1 MSSTLQIKRGT
12 RQRLDELAIKGQL
25 LPGEPL
31 LITDENRLA
40 VAVSTT
46 QYEAAATEGETASG
60 AATWGAITG
69 TLSAQTDLN
78 SALAG
83 KEPSITAGTTS
94 QFWRGDKSWTDFAT
108 TVRASTLTGLST
120 VTNAVITAADTVL
133 SALGKLQK
141 QISDHFGAGGTAHAN
156 ATTSVAGF
164 MSGTDKT
171 KLDGIAAGAQV
182 NVGTNIAEGTR
193 TTTTVPITSS
203 TGTGATLSAASTT
216 LAGVMTSADKT
227 KLDGIATGATA
238 NVGTV
243 TSVGGTG
250 TVSGISLSGT
260 VTNSGNLTLGG
271 TLAVTPSNFASQTA
285 NTILAA
291 PNGVAGVPTFR
302 AIVAADVPTLNQNTT
317 GSAATLTTARTINGV
332 SFNGSAN
339 ILVPSSYDATY
350 RRVTNPGGGQYITSA
365 ATVTGALAIALPTGV
380 YGQSKMVTF
389 RVTVYEYL
397 TGESIQIQISGYQY
411 SAGNWLNMSGYILAQ
426 SNVNRNYS
434 IRFAKDTTNLRYVV
448 YVGEL
453 ATVWDYPQ
461 VFITDVQNGYG
472 SDQAGWESGWSIYFE
487 PTAFATVAATINNP
501 QIGYSATTNTAN
513 ALVLRDASGNFSA
526 GTITATLSGN
536 ASTVTNGVYTT
547 GSYADPAWITSI
559 NYSKLTGTVPTW
571 NQNTTGNAATAT
583 TLQTARTIN
592 GVSFDGSANIT
603 VADSTKQPLDAD
615 LTAIAVLAGTSGL
628 LRKTAADTW
637 SLDTNAYVTSSG
649 VTSVTGTA
657 PIVSS
662 GGTTPAI
669 SITAATTSAAG
680 SMSAADKTKLDGI
693 ATGATANTG
702 TVTSVGGTGTV
713 SGLTLSGT
721 VTTSGNLTLGGTLA
735 VTPSNFAS
743 QTANTFLAAPNG
755 AAGVPTFRG
764 IVAADVPVL
773 NQNTTGT
780 ATNVTGTVA
789 IANGGTGATTAAA
802 ARTNLG
808 ATTVGSSFFT
818 VTNPSAIRFARVNA
832 DNTVSL
838 LSDADF
844 RTAIGVGAGGGGS
857 TAPTDTE
864 IIATAGQTV
873 FSVTYAPTDVSVY
886 LNGVRLSNADYTATN
901 GTSITLTVGAKVGSV
916 LKVRSY
922 AGVSSA
928 NTKENIVYVT
938 GNLLATQYRV
948 YVFRA
953 NATLTLPATPVEG
966 DWVRIVN
973 RSGLTSCI
981 IARNGLKIMGLLE
994 DLTLD
999 TVTANLTLVYT
1010 DTTDGW
1016 VFV

>member
-12 RQRLDELAIKGQL
+12 RQRLDELAIKGEL

-243 TSVGGTG
+243 TSV
-250 TVSGISLSGT
+250 S
-260 VTNSGNLTLGG
+260 
-271 TLAVTPSNFASQTA
+271 
-285 NTILAA
+285 
-291 PNGVAGVPTFR
+291 
-302 AIVAADVPTLNQNTT
+302 
-317 GSAATLTTARTINGV
+317 
-332 SFNGSAN
+332 
-339 ILVPSSYDATY
+339 
-350 RRVTNPGGGQYITSA
+350 
-365 ATVTGALAIALPTGV
+365 
-380 YGQSKMVTF
+380 
-389 RVTVYEYL
+389 
-397 TGESIQIQISGYQY
+397 
-411 SAGNWLNMSGYILAQ
+411 
-426 SNVNRNYS
+426 
-434 IRFAKDTTNLRYVV
+434 
-448 YVGEL
+448 
-453 ATVWDYPQ
+453 
-461 VFITDVQNGYG
+461 
-472 SDQAGWESGWSIYFE
+472 
-487 PTAFATVAATINNP
+487 
-501 QIGYSATTNTAN
+501 
-513 ALVLRDASGNFSA
+513 
-526 GTITATLSGN
+526 
-536 ASTVTNGVYTT
+536 
-547 GSYADPAWITSI
+547 
-559 NYSKLTGTVPTW
+559 
-571 NQNTTGNAATAT
+571 
-583 TLQTARTIN
+583 
-592 GVSFDGSANIT
+592 
-603 VADSTKQPLDAD
+603 
-615 LTAIAVLAGTSGL
+615 
-628 LRKTAADTW
+628 
-637 SLDTNAYVTSSG
+637 
-649 VTSVTGTA
+649 
-657 PIVSS
+657 
-662 GGTTPAI
+662 
-669 SITAATTSAAG
+669 
-680 SMSAADKTKLDGI
+680 
-693 ATGATANTG
+693 
-702 TVTSVGGTGTV
+702 GTGTV

-773 NQNTTGT
+773 NQNTTGSAATLTTARTINGVSFNGSANILVPSLYDATYRRITNPGGGQYITSTASVTGALAIALPTAVYGQSKMVTFRVTVYEYLTGESIQIQISGYQYSAGNWLNMSGYILAQSNINRNYNIRFAKDTTNLRYVVYVGELATVWDYPQVFITDVQNGYGSDQSGWESGWSIYFEPTAFATVAATISNPQIGYSATTNTANALVLRDASGNFAANAVTLASIQSTAVVNVLNASAAQGIKVGNLVVSNSYANNAPTNGIYVTGQVQSAVANGTAPFNVASTTVNTNLNADLLDGLHAASANTVSTVVARDASGNFSAGTIT
-780 ATNVTGTVA
+780 ATLSGNASTVTDGVYTTGSYADPVWITSINYSKLTGTVPTWNQNTTGTASNVTGTVA
-789 IANGGTGATTAAA
+789 ILNGGTGATTAGGAL
-802 ARTNLG
+802 TNFG
-808 ATTVGSSFFT
+808 ATTVGT
-818 VTNPSAIRFARVNA
+818 NLLQVTNPSAIRFVRVNA

-838 LSDADF
+838 LTDADF

-864 IIATAGQTV
+864 IVATAGQTV

-901 GTSITLTVGAKVGSV
+901 GTSITLTVGALAGSV

-922 AGVSSA
+922 AGVASA
-928 NTKENIVYVT
+928 NAKENIVYVSS
-938 GNLLATQYRV
+938 NLLATQFRV
-948 YVFRA
+948 YIFRA
-953 NATLTLPATPVEG
+953 NATLTLPASPVEG
-966 DWVRIVN
+966 DWVRVVN
-973 RSGLTSCI
+973 RSGLTSCV

>member
-12 RQRLDELAIKGQL
+12 RQRLDELALKGQL

-78 SALAG
+78 TALSG

-156 ATTSVAGF
+156 ATTTVAGF

-171 KLDGIAAGAQV
+171 KLDGIA
-182 NVGTNIAEGTR
+182 
-193 TTTTVPITSS
+193 
-203 TGTGATLSAASTT
+203 
-216 LAGVMTSADKT
+216 
-227 KLDGIATGATA
+227 TGATA
-238 NVGTV
+238 NTGTV

-271 TLAVTPSNFASQTA
+271 A
-285 NTILAA
+285 
-291 PNGVAGVPTFR
+291 
-302 AIVAADVPTLNQNTT
+302 
-317 GSAATLTTARTINGV
+317 
-332 SFNGSAN
+332 
-339 ILVPSSYDATY
+339 
-350 RRVTNPGGGQYITSA
+350 
-365 ATVTGALAIALPTGV
+365 
-380 YGQSKMVTF
+380 
-389 RVTVYEYL
+389 
-397 TGESIQIQISGYQY
+397 
-411 SAGNWLNMSGYILAQ
+411 
-426 SNVNRNYS
+426 
-434 IRFAKDTTNLRYVV
+434 
-448 YVGEL
+448 
-453 ATVWDYPQ
+453 
-461 VFITDVQNGYG
+461 
-472 SDQAGWESGWSIYFE
+472 
-487 PTAFATVAATINNP
+487 
-501 QIGYSATTNTAN
+501 
-513 ALVLRDASGNFSA
+513 
-526 GTITATLSGN
+526 
-536 ASTVTNGVYTT
+536 
-547 GSYADPAWITSI
+547 
-559 NYSKLTGTVPTW
+559 
-571 NQNTTGNAATAT
+571 
-583 TLQTARTIN
+583 
-592 GVSFDGSANIT
+592 
-603 VADSTKQPLDAD
+603 
-615 LTAIAVLAGTSGL
+615 
-628 LRKTAADTW
+628 
-637 SLDTNAYVTSSG
+637 
-649 VTSVTGTA
+649 
-657 PIVSS
+657 
-662 GGTTPAI
+662 
-669 SITAATTSAAG
+669 
-680 SMSAADKTKLDGI
+680 
-693 ATGATANTG
+693 
-702 TVTSVGGTGTV
+702 
-713 SGLTLSGT
+713 
-721 VTTSGNLTLGGTLA
+721 LA

-773 NQNTTGT
+773 NQNTTGSAATLTT
-780 ATNVTGTVA
+780 ARNINGVSFNGSADILVPSLYDATYRRITNPGGGQYITSTASVTGALAIALPTTVYGQSKMVTFRVTVYEYLTGESIQIQLSGYQYSAGNWLNMSGYILAQSNINRNYSIRFAKDTTNLRYVIYVGELTTTWDYPQVFITDVQNGYGSNQSGWESGWSIYFESTAFATVAATINNPQIGYSSTANIANALVLRDASGNFAAGTITLGGIQSTAVISVLNASAAQGIKVGNLVVSNSYANNAPTNGIYVTGQVQSAVATGTSPFTIASTTLNTNLNADLLDGLHADSANTASTVVARDASGNFSAGTITASLSGNASTVTNGVYTTGSYADPAWITSINYSKLTGTVPTWNQNTTGTAANVTGTVA
-789 IANGGTGATTAAA
+789 VANGGTGSTTAVNARTALQVPARPTAFPASNENAVQATDIRNITNPTTGLGYAKGVRFRFSSLNDDSSTPYADVIDLSTYQDSSGGGFNALYFGKNSQLIQHKYAAAAGTAWTVKTVAYTDSNITGTASNVTGTVAVANGGTGATTAPAA
-802 ARTNLG
+802 LTNLG

-818 VTNPSAIRFARVNA
+818 VANPSAIRFARVNA

-864 IIATAGQTV
+864 IVATAGQTV
-873 FSVTYAPTDVSVY
+873 FSVTYSPTDVSVY
-886 LNGVRLSNADYTATN
+886 LNGVRLNAADYTATN
-901 GTSITLTVGAKVGSV
+901 GTSITLTVGALAGSV

-922 AGVSSA
+922 AGVASA
-928 NTKENIVYVT
+928 NAKENIVYVT
-938 GNLLATQYRV
+938 GNLLATQFRV

-953 NATLTLPATPVEG
+953 NATLTLPASPVEG

-973 RSGLTSCI
+973 RSGLTSCV